1 MSLAPRADT
10 GRDPSSFPLGGIA
23 PAPAAPTA
31 ADAAHCSRCD
41 AVCCRLT
48 VVVQP
53 EDGIAEHL
61 TEQLRG
67 LRVMARD
74 EEGWCVAMDASR
86 MCCSI
91 YDARPDVCR
100 RFSMGGPHC
109 EAVREDYAR
118 DRYPIIPST
127 LLKDPP

>member
-1 MSLAPRADT
+1 MSPFDHRRHGVERAT
-10 GRDPSSFPLGGIA
+10 LL
-23 PAPAAPTA
+23 
-31 ADAAHCSRCD
+31 DAAFDDPIGDAQCSACD

-53 EDGIAEHL
+53 EDRIADHL
-61 TEQLRG
+61 TTEQDG

-74 EEGWCVAMDASR
+74 EDGWCVAMDSAR

-91 YDARPDVCR
+91 YEARPAICR
-100 RFSMGGPHC
+100 GFRMGGAHC

-118 DRYPIIPST
+118 SAHPPIHSI
-127 LLKDPP
+127 LLEVSP

>member
-1 MSLAPRADT
+1 MSLQSSRTPPDEP
-10 GRDPSSFPLGGIA
+10 GPSTLPF
-23 PAPAAPTA
+23 AAGVA
-31 ADAAHCSRCD
+31 QCDACD

-61 TEQLRG
+61 TVEQDG

-74 EEGWCVAMDASR
+74 GEGWCVAVDSAR

-91 YDARPDVCR
+91 YEARPSVCR
-100 RFSMGGPHC
+100 RFRMGGAHC
-109 EAVREDYAR
+109 EAVREDYLR
-118 DRYPIIPST
+118 DGHAAINMV
-127 LLKDPP
+127 LLDGHA

>member
-1 MSLAPRADT
+1 MSAL
-10 GRDPSSFPLGGIA
+10 
-23 PAPAAPTA
+23 PAFAET
-31 ADAAHCSRCD
+31 DCGRCD

-61 TEQLRG
+61 TEMTDRG

-74 EEGWCVAMDASR
+74 PEGWCVAIDAAR

-91 YDARPDVCR
+91 YDARPEVCR
-100 RFSMGGPHC
+100 RFVMGGPYC
-109 EAVREDYAR
+109 EATREDYAR
-118 DRYPIIPST
+118 DGIRLIQST
-127 LLKDPP
+127 LIQGTP

>member
-1 MSLAPRADT
+1 MSLLPRADT
-10 GRDPSSFPLGGIA
+10 GRDPPAFPLTVDA
-23 PAPAAPTA
+23 TSAHARTP
-31 ADAAHCSRCD
+31 ADAPHCSRCD

-53 EDGIAEHL
+53 DDRIADHL
-61 TEQLRG
+61 TDVLDG

-74 EEGWCVAMDASR
+74 DEGWCVAMDASR

-118 DRYPIIPST
+118 DRYRTIAST
-127 LLKDPP
+127 LLDDRP

>member
-1 MSLAPRADT
+1 MSL
-10 GRDPSSFPLGGIA
+10 LGPQRLPHE
-23 PAPAAPTA
+23 PAPACA
-31 ADAAHCSRCD
+31 RCD

-61 TEQLRG
+61 TTVVDGG

-74 EEGWCVAMDASR
+74 AEGWCVAVDASR

-91 YDARPDVCR
+91 YEARPEVCR
-100 RFSMGGPHC
+100 RFRMGGPYC
-109 EAVREDYAR
+109 EAVREVYAR
-118 DRYPIIPST
+118 QGPTPIDIP
-127 LLKDPP
+127 LPGDPA

>member
-1 MSLAPRADT
+1 MSALPLVATADC
-10 GRDPSSFPLGGIA
+10 G
-23 PAPAAPTA
+23 
-31 ADAAHCSRCD
+31 RCD

-61 TEQLRG
+61 TTITDHG

-74 EEGWCVAMDASR
+74 EDGWCVAVDSAR
-86 MCCSI
+86 LCCSI

-100 RFSMGGPHC
+100 RFEMGGPYC
-109 EAVREDYAR
+109 DAVREDYSR
-118 DRYPIIPST
+118 GGLRLIDST
-127 LLKDPP
+127 LIEG

>member
-1 MSLAPRADT
+1 MRFDPLPIHPDSL
-10 GRDPSSFPLGGIA
+10 SSLTREDES
-23 PAPAAPTA
+23 AAPPTA
-31 ADAAHCSRCD
+31 DCDHCD

-61 TEQLRG
+61 TTRLGG

-74 EEGWCVAMDASR
+74 ADGWCVAVDSAR

-91 YDARPDVCR
+91 YEARPEVCR
-100 RFSMGGPHC
+100 RFEMGGPYC
-109 EAVREDYAR
+109 EAVREDYTR
-118 DRYPIIPST
+118 SHRTIPLHLTGTPS
-127 LLKDPP
+127 

>member
-1 MSLAPRADT
+1 MSALPVV
-10 GRDPSSFPLGGIA
+10 A
-23 PAPAAPTA
+23 PA
-31 ADAAHCSRCD
+31 DCGRCD

-61 TEQLRG
+61 TTDLDG

-74 EEGWCVAMDASR
+74 AEGWCVAVDSAR

-91 YDARPDVCR
+91 YDARPEVCR
-100 RFSMGGPHC
+100 RFSMGGPYC
-109 EAVREDYAR
+109 DAVREDYAVHGSR
-118 DRYPIIPST
+118 LIESMLVGEPT
-127 LLKDPP
+127 